1 MFFWPDDGHSVL
13 RAGTVTFRRPGLSA
27 PRDEA
32 VPALK
37 LNSRRR
43 IMGYTVPLLN
53 MPLGISKAYEIYL
66 GFQAGLRMNTPEF
79 LNDIILLS
87 LSLGITLLIPSYA
100 PMYTSRYSLTGA
112 GLRISRILK
121 RTVTIPYG
129 SIERMELYI
138 RNEKRGKPSKEAVQ
152 YAKDAIITM
161 RRTGFKFHD
170 YTNAEENIAL
180 LFGPENK
187 VYMVSPAY
195 PKAFA
200 QKLRKKAGRIP
211 VRIVEL
217 TPRGKRIQDLAS

>member
-1 MFFWPDDGHSVL
+1 M
-13 RAGTVTFRRPGLSA
+13 SA

-43 IMGYTVPLLN
+43 IMGYAVPLLN
-53 MPLGISKAYEIYL
+53 LPLGILKAYEIYL
-66 GFQAGLRMNTPEF
+66 GLQAGLPMNTPEF

-100 PMYTSRYSLTGA
+100 PMYTSRYTLTGA
-112 GLRISRILK
+112 CLRISRILK
-121 RTVTIPYG
+121 RTATIPYT

-138 RNEKRGKPSKEAVQ
+138 RDEKRGKPSEEAVQ

-161 RRTGFKFHD
+161 RRAGFKFHD

-180 LFGPENK
+180 IFGEANR
-187 VYMVSPAY
+187 VYMISPAY

-200 QKLRKKAGRIP
+200 QKLRKKVGRLP
-211 VRIVEL
+211 VRTVEL